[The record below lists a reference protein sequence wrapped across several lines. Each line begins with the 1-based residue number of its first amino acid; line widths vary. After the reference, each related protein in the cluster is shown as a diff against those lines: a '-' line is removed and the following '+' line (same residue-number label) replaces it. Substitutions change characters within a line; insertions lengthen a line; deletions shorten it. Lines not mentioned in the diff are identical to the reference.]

1 MLRIVM
7 TDRTDATSNT
17 SVTYTGERRSFARS
31 GLNSR
36 PMAIILPDEPDAR
49 LDVFGRNL
57 SACGVMFVCPRVLA
71 LDCPIEVH
79 MPVGPEGR
87 LEIVRGKVI
96 RCTPLDGSCCEVAV
110 QFDTSLDVA
119 SFTPVWELP
128 A

>member
-7 TDRTDATSNT
+7 SGRTDGTNGSSA
-17 SVTYTGERRSFARS
+17 TYTGERRGFARS

-36 PMAIILPDEPDAR
+36 PMAVILPDDPDGR

-57 SACGVMFVCPRVLA
+57 SSSGVMFICPRVLA
-71 LDCPIEVH
+71 LGCPVEVH
-79 MPVGPEGR
+79 TPIGPEGR
-87 LEIVRGKVI
+87 LEVVPGKVV

-110 QFDTSLDVA
+110 QFDTSMDPA
-119 SFTPVWELP
+119 WFTPVWDLP